1 MLPTRF
7 PRLVLPL
14 LCVLLCLGNCAAKP
28 IDAREYPRTETYA
41 IAPDTD
47 TTFRRYIAPL
57 VAKNGGQSGFE
68 LITTGKYAFLSRM
81 ALIHYAEKTLDIQY
95 YILQDDKTGLAIL
108 HEVMAA
114 ADRGVRVRI
123 LVDDMR
129 LKDVYHA
136 MAVMDSH
143 PNIEIR
149 GFNPITVEKQSLISR
164 INTWLGDFD
173 RYTKRM
179 HNKALIADNQLAIV
193 GGRNLGDQYFDVSG
207 DFAFNDLDVITAGPI
222 TAEISRSFDKYWNS
236 PQAFPRAALTL
247 PEAKPEDVA
256 ELKEQMVASRKE
268 LAESTIGE
276 DLRKNEILSMLREGD
291 GLFTFAPS
299 RFTVDSPLK
308 IRQDSDDTESPPFEA
323 LVELVEKSDHE
334 LLAVTPYFVP
344 REDGVAWLREAMARG
359 LKVKVLTNSLAATD
373 VSMVHS
379 GYAKYRREMLEMGVE
394 LYEFKQIPG
403 VRTRSNL
410 FKSSSRSSLHSKVY
424 VVDRRFVVLGS
435 FNLDPRSVELNTEL
449 AVVID
454 SPKIAAKIVQMFEET
469 IGPKASYKVSLKDV
483 DGIAESKEM
492 VWEAKDKDGNPEVFV
507 TDPKPGAWRS
517 ISTWFFGKFDLDDQL

>member
-1 MLPTRF
+1 MRPTRL

-28 IDAREYPRTETYA
+28 IDAREYPRTESHA
-41 IAPDTD
+41 IPAETD
-47 TTFRRYIAPL
+47 TTFRRYVTAM
-57 VAKNGGQSGFE
+57 VEKNGGQSGFE

-81 ALIHYAEKTLDIQY
+81 ALIHYAEKSLDIQY

-123 LVDDMR
+123 LVDDLKM
-129 LKDVYHA
+129 KDVFHA
-136 MAVMDSH
+136 LAVLDSH

-164 INTWLGDFD
+164 MNTWLGDFD

-179 HNKALIADNQLAIV
+179 HNKALIADNQLAII

-222 TAEISRSFDKYWNS
+222 TADISRSFDRYWNS

-247 PEAKPEDVA
+247 PDPKPEEVA
-256 ELKEQMVASRKE
+256 ELKTQMTASRE
-268 LAESTIGE
+268 EVAQSTIGE
-276 DLRKNEILSMLREGD
+276 DLRKNEILGMLKEGE
-291 GLFTFAPS
+291 GLFTFAPGY
-299 RFTVDSPLK
+299 FTVDSPLK
-308 IRQDSDDTESPPFEA
+308 IGKDSKDTESPPFEA
-323 LVELVEKSDHE
+323 LVKLVEDSDHE

-344 REDGVAWLREAMARG
+344 REDGVAWLRKGMERG

-379 GYAKYRREMLEMGVE
+379 GYAKYRRELLEMGVE

-424 VVDRRFVVLGS
+424 VVDRRYVVLGS

-454 SPKIAAKIVQMFEET
+454 SPKIAGKIVQMFEET
-469 IGPKASYKVSLKDV
+469 IGPKASYRVSLKDL

-492 VWEAKDKDGNPEVFV
+492 VWEATDKNGKPEVY
-507 TDPKPGAWRS
+507 TSDPAPGMGRRL
-517 ISTWFFGKFDLDDQL
+517 STWFFGLFDLDDQL